1 MDKDEPKDDDKL
13 LAEALAQYKLCED
26 AESENRTAAL
36 DDLKFARLGEQ
47 WPEAIKRSRELENR
61 PCLTVN
67 RLPTFI
73 RQVVNDSRQ
82 NKPSILFQ
90 PVEDGDMETAEVL
103 NGLMRNIEYSSN
115 ADIAYDTAID
125 FAVTMGFGYIR
136 VNTDYSYD
144 DAFTQDIK
152 IEQIANPFSVYGD
165 PLATS
170 ADGSDWKVAFVTDTL
185 KEADFKNKYPDAKE
199 SNFDGSSDALDWY
212 GEDGIRIAEYW
223 KKEEIP
229 TKIYKLSDGTV
240 TNQEEYIKNKDLF
253 DSAGL
258 DIVDQRDSVTCKVT
272 QYIITGSE
280 VLETNEWAGKYIP
293 IVPVYGDEVNVEGK
307 RYFLSLIRFAKDAQQ
322 MHNFWRTA
330 STELVAL
337 APKTP
342 FIGKTGSFDT
352 DADKWATANTATHSF
367 IEYDG
372 DIAPQRQPFAS
383 VPAGALQEALNA
395 SDDMKSI
402 MGLYDASLGAQ
413 SNETSGRAILARER
427 QGDVSTF
434 HFIDNMTRAI
444 RQVGRI
450 CGDLIPKIYNEERM
464 IRVIGEDDSNEMVKV
479 NGEYE
484 DKKGVVKLH
493 DLTAGK
499 YDLTVK
505 AGASYTTRRQEAAE
519 QMMAMIQSYPDA
531 APLIGDL
538 IAKNLDWPG
547 ADEISK
553 RLKAMLPPQL
563 QEQGEAEDIPPQVQ
577 QMIMQ
582 GKQQIQQMG
591 QALQQLQAEN
601 QSLKQGEM
609 SKAKEIEAKGE
620 IESSKANAE
629 AVKTV
634 EQAQTDRHNR
644 IVDIASKIVL
654 EAMKQVPEKQRE
666 AAELAT
672 QSMQTIMGDDAELLN
687 GTVDGLMNVAQNAQ
701 SNMSEMM
708 PAQSELPSAPI
719 TDLLGTIQEL
729 LLQVAAPRQIT
740 LQEDENGKVIGGIS
754 TAGTLQ

>member
-1 MDKDEPKDDDKL
+1 MAKIQDKSEVEDDIDAKEPSDKSDDEL

-26 AESENRTAAL
+26 AESENREAAL

-47 WPEAIKRSRELENR
+47 WPEAIKRQREQENR

-90 PVEDGDMETAEVL
+90 PVENGDIETAEVL
-103 NGLMRNIEYSSN
+103 NGLMRNIEVSSN

-144 DAFTQDIK
+144 DSFTQDIK

-170 ADGSDWKVAFVTDTL
+170 ADGSDWKVAFITDTL
-185 KEADFKNKYPDAKE
+185 KVADFKSKYPNAKA
-199 SNFDGSSDALDWY
+199 SNFDGTSDAIDWY
-212 GEDGIRIAEYW
+212 GDDGIRIAEWW

-229 TKIYKLSDGTV
+229 TKIYLLSDGTV
-240 TNQEEYIKNKDLF
+240 TNQDEYIKNKDLF
-253 DSAGL
+253 DSMGL
-258 DIVDQRDSVTCKVT
+258 EITSERDSVTCKVT
-272 QYIITGSE
+272 QRIITGSE
-280 VLETNEWAGKYIP
+280 ILETNEWAGKYIP

-337 APKTP
+337 APKAP

-352 DADKWATANTATHSF
+352 DADKWATANTSTHSY

-372 DIAPQRQPFAS
+372 DMMPQRQPFAG
-383 VPAGALQEALNA
+383 VPAGALQEAMNA

-402 MGLYDASLGAQ
+402 MGLYDASLGAR
-413 SNETSGRAILARER
+413 SNETSGKAILARER
-427 QGDVSTF
+427 QGDISTF

-450 CGDLIPKIYNEERM
+450 CGDLIPKIYSEERM
-464 IRVIGEDDSNEMVKV
+464 VRVIGEDDSNDMVKV
-479 NGEYE
+479 NGQYE

-519 QMMAMIQSYPDA
+519 QMMQLLQSYPDA

-563 QEQGEAEDIPPQVQ
+563 QEQDGQEDIPPQVQ

-609 SKAKEIEAKGE
+609 AKSAEIQAKGTIEAA
-620 IESSKANAE
+620 KANTE
-629 AVKTV
+629 AVKTS
-634 EQAQTDRHNR
+634 EQAQTDRYNR

-654 EAMKQVPEKQRE
+654 EAMKQIPEKQQE
-666 AAELAT
+666 AAMIAA
-672 QSMQTIMGDDAELLN
+672 QSMEPVMGNDAGLLYGAVDDLL
-687 GTVDGLMNVAQNAQ
+687 NVAQSAQ
-701 SNMSEMM
+701 TNM
-708 PAQSELPSAPI
+708 QLI
-719 TDLLGTIQEL
+719 
-729 LLQVAAPRQIT
+729 
-740 LQEDENGKVIGGIS
+740 
-754 TAGTLQ
+754 

>member
-1 MDKDEPKDDDKL
+1 MDKDDDKL

-26 AESENRTAAL
+26 AESENREAAL

-47 WPEAIKRSRELENR
+47 WPDAIKRRREQENR

-90 PVEDGDMETAEVL
+90 PVEDGDTETAEVL

-165 PLATS
+165 PLSTS
-170 ADGSDWKVAFVTDTL
+170 ADGSDWKVAFVTDIL
-185 KEADFKNKYPDAKE
+185 KAADFKRKYPDARA
-199 SNFDGSSDALDWY
+199 SNFDGTSDALDWY
-212 GEDGIRIAEYW
+212 GDDGIRIAEWW
-223 KKEEIP
+223 KKEELP
-229 TKIYKLSDGTV
+229 TKIYQLSDGSV
-240 TNQEEYIKNKDLF
+240 TSQTEYIANKDLF
-253 DSAGL
+253 DSMGL
-258 DIVDQRDSVTCKVT
+258 EIVNERDSVTCKVT
-272 QYIITGSE
+272 QRIITGSE
-280 VLETNEWAGKYIP
+280 ILETNEWAGKYIP

-337 APKTP
+337 APKAP
-342 FIGKTGSFDT
+342 FIGKVGSFDT
-352 DADKWATANTATHSF
+352 DIDKWATANTETHSF
-367 IEYDG
+367 IEFDG
-372 DIAPQRQPFAS
+372 DIAPQRQAFAG
-383 VPAGALQEALNA
+383 VPAGALQEAMNA

-402 MGLYDASLGAQ
+402 MGLYDASLGAR
-413 SNETSGRAILARER
+413 SNETSGKAILARER
-427 QGDVSTF
+427 QGDISTF

-450 CGDLIPKIYNEERM
+450 CGDLIPKIYSEERM
-464 IRVIGEDDSNEMVKV
+464 IRVIGEDDSNEQVKI
-479 NGEYE
+479 NGQYE

-499 YDLTVK
+499 YDITVK

-519 QMMAMIQSYPDA
+519 QMMQLLQSYPDA

-547 ADEISK
+547 ADEIAK
-553 RLKAMLPPQL
+553 RLKAMLPAQL
-563 QEQGEAEDIPPQVQ
+563 QDSGEQKDIPPQVK

-582 GKQQIQQMG
+582 GQQKIQQMW

-609 SKAKEIEAKGE
+609 SKSAEIQAKGTAE
-620 IESSKANAE
+620 AAKANTE

-634 EQAQTDRHNR
+634 EQAQTERHNR
-644 IVDIASKIVL
+644 VVELASKIVL

-666 AAELAT
+666 AADLAT
-672 QSMQTIMGDDAELLN
+672 QSMQAIMGDDAELLS
-687 GTVDGLMNVAQNAQ
+687 GTVDELMNVAQNAQ
-701 SNMSEMM
+701 ASMSVMQ
-708 PAQSELPSAPI
+708 PTQAELPTAPI
-719 TDLLGTIQEL
+719 HDLLGTIQQL
-729 LLQVAAPRQIT
+729 LMQVAAPRQIT
-740 LQEDENGKVIGGIS
+740 LQEDENGKVIGGVSI
-754 TAGTLQ
+754 AGTLQ

>member
-1 MDKDEPKDDDKL
+1 MAKIQDKSEVEDDIDAKEPSDKSDDEL

-26 AESENRTAAL
+26 AESENREAAL

-47 WPEAIKRSRELENR
+47 WPEAIKRQREQENR

-90 PVEDGDMETAEVL
+90 PVENGDVETAEVL
-103 NGLMRNIEYSSN
+103 NGLMRNIEVSSN

-144 DAFTQDIK
+144 DSFTQDIK

-170 ADGSDWKVAFVTDTL
+170 ADGSDWKVAFITDTL
-185 KEADFKNKYPDAKE
+185 KVADFKSKYPNAKA
-199 SNFDGSSDALDWY
+199 SNFDGTSDALDWY
-212 GEDGIRIAEYW
+212 GDDGIRIAEWW

-229 TKIYKLSDGTV
+229 TKIYLLSDGTV
-240 TNQEEYIKNKDLF
+240 TNQAEYIKNKDLF
-253 DSAGL
+253 DSMGL
-258 DIVDQRDSVTCKVT
+258 EITSERDSVTCKVT
-272 QYIITGSE
+272 QRIITGSE
-280 VLETNEWAGKYIP
+280 ILETNEWAGKYIP

-337 APKTP
+337 APKAP

-352 DADKWATANTATHSF
+352 DADKWATANTSTHSY

-372 DIAPQRQPFAS
+372 DTMPQRQQFAG
-383 VPAGALQEALNA
+383 VPAGALQEAMNA

-402 MGLYDASLGAQ
+402 MGLYDASLGAR
-413 SNETSGRAILARER
+413 SNETSGKAILARER
-427 QGDVSTF
+427 QGDISTF

-450 CGDLIPKIYNEERM
+450 CGDLIPKIYSEERM
-464 IRVIGEDDSNEMVKV
+464 VRVIGEDDSNDMVKV
-479 NGEYE
+479 NGQYE

-519 QMMAMIQSYPDA
+519 QMMQLLQSYPDA

-538 IAKNLDWPG
+538 IAKNLDWLG

-563 QEQGEAEDIPPQVQ
+563 QEQDGQEYIPPQVQ

-609 SKAKEIEAKGE
+609 AKSAEIQAKGTIEAA
-620 IESSKANAE
+620 KANTE
-629 AVKTV
+629 AVKTS
-634 EQAQTDRHNR
+634 EQAQTDRYNR

-654 EAMKQVPEKQRE
+654 EAMKQIPEKQQE
-666 AAELAT
+666 AAMIAA
-672 QSMQTIMGDDAELLN
+672 QSMEPIMGNDAGLLYGAVDDLL
-687 GTVDGLMNVAQNAQ
+687 NVAQAAQ
-701 SNMSEMM
+701 TNM
-708 PAQSELPSAPI
+708 QLI
-719 TDLLGTIQEL
+719 
-729 LLQVAAPRQIT
+729 
-740 LQEDENGKVIGGIS
+740 
-754 TAGTLQ
+754 